1 MSTQFITL
9 PGRVGVR
16 NVKDGFENGCKRT
29 FPAPPT
35 PRSIRTVLV
44 VGGAGYIGSVL
55 VRGLI
60 ADGYHVRILDSFEFG
75 EEPVRNLYG
84 SSRFEPIRGD
94 FRRIEPGVRAT
105 QGVDAVIHLGGIVGD
120 PACGLNEDK
129 TLETNL
135 WATSLLT
142 DVCRAAGVSRLLFAS
157 SCSVYGAADHF
168 VDESSSPRPVSLY
181 AATKLDSEKVLLA
194 ARDETFHPVI
204 FRLATAF
211 GWSYRPRFDLVV
223 NLLTAQ
229 AVSGQKIT
237 IYNGEQ
243 WRPLIHVDDISR
255 AFRMALAAPVEH
267 VSGETFNVGGEVM
280 NFTLQELAEQILEV
294 EPDLDVEFV
303 DNNDRRSYRVRFDK
317 IRRSLGFHCRTSLR
331 SGILGLR
338 DAIRRGLVSD
348 YREPRYS
355 NYRTLTNGVQHA
367 PSVSE
372 PEMEFTA
379 LRFAKNSLWWRMI
392 SANRAQNCKQET
404 VQTNGRVSTE
414 AVANL

>member
-1 MSTQFITL
+1 MSTQFVTL
-9 PGRVGVR
+9 PGRVGSR
-16 NVKDGFENGCKRT
+16 NVKHDFEKGCKRT
-29 FPAPPT
+29 FSGPPT
-35 PRSIRTVLV
+35 SRAICTVLV

-55 VRGLI
+55 IRGLI

-75 EEPVRNLYG
+75 EESVRNLYG
-84 SSRFEPIRGD
+84 SSRFESIHGD
-94 FRRIEPGVRAT
+94 FRHIESVVRAT

-120 PACGLNEDK
+120 PACGFNEDK

-135 WATSLLT
+135 WATSLLA

-157 SCSVYGAADHF
+157 SCSLYGAADQF

-181 AATKLDSEKVLLA
+181 AATKVDSEKVLLA
-194 ARDETFHPVI
+194 ARDETLHPVI

-229 AVSGQKIT
+229 AVTRKKIT

-255 AFRMALAAPVEH
+255 AFRMALAAPVEL
-267 VSGETFNVGGEVM
+267 VSCETFNVGDEVM
-280 NFTLQELAEQILEV
+280 NFTLRDLADQILAV
-294 EPDLDVEFV
+294 EPELDVESV

-317 IRRSLGFHCRTSLR
+317 IRRRLGFQCRTSLR
-331 SGILGLR
+331 SGILGLK
-338 DAIRRGLVSD
+338 DAISTGLVSD

-355 NYRTLTNGVQHA
+355 NYRTLTNAVQHS

-372 PEMEFTA
+372 PETEFTA
-379 LRFAKNSLWWRMI
+379 LRFAKNSLWWRTI
-392 SANRAQNCKQET
+392 SANRAQNGT
-404 VQTNGRVSTE
+404 
-414 AVANL
+414 

>member
-1 MSTQFITL
+1 
-9 PGRVGVR
+9 
-16 NVKDGFENGCKRT
+16 
-29 FPAPPT
+29 
-35 PRSIRTVLV
+35 
-44 VGGAGYIGSVL
+44 
-55 VRGLI
+55 
-60 ADGYHVRILDSFEFG
+60 
-75 EEPVRNLYG
+75 
-84 SSRFEPIRGD
+84 
-94 FRRIEPGVRAT
+94 
-105 QGVDAVIHLGGIVGD
+105 
-120 PACGLNEDK
+120 
-129 TLETNL
+129 
-135 WATSLLT
+135 
-142 DVCRAAGVSRLLFAS
+142 
-157 SCSVYGAADHF
+157 
-168 VDESSSPRPVSLY
+168 
-181 AATKLDSEKVLLA
+181 
-194 ARDETFHPVI
+194 
-204 FRLATAF
+204 
-211 GWSYRPRFDLVV
+211 
-223 NLLTAQ
+223 
-229 AVSGQKIT
+229 
-237 IYNGEQ
+237 
-243 WRPLIHVDDISR
+243 
-255 AFRMALAAPVEH
+255 MALAAPVEH